1 VQVIAASLRPSPI
14 EENLSEGQLHRALVF
29 DDSPGKSDSSNG
41 SVAASTITFHDSS
54 NVIESSPSTEDDSS
68 SAWSIQVHASSEQG
82 DDEELGEEEY
92 CTEEEKYY
100 TEEEDGWE
108 EEEGSDDGCFDD
120 LCEEMSKMTVFDDE
134 EEEKAGLPQ
143 FEGKHTR
150 FIYNSD
156 GEIERAEVAAS
167 AEAKAE
173 LDTNQGRHLR
183 FQDEE

>member
-29 DDSPGKSDSSNG
+29 DDSPRKSDSSNG
-41 SVAASTITFHDSS
+41 SAAVSSTLKFHDSS

-68 SAWSIQVHASSEQG
+68 SAWSIQVHASSEKG
-82 DDEELGEEEY
+82 DDEEEKY
-92 CTEEEKYY
+92 CT
-100 TEEEDGWE
+100 EEDGWE
-108 EEEGSDDGCFDD
+108 EGKDDDCFDD
-120 LCEEMSKMTVFDDE
+120 LCEEMIKMTVFDD

-156 GEIERAEVAAS
+156 GEVEREEVAAS
-167 AEAKAE
+167 GEAKAE
-173 LDTNQGRHLR
+173 LDALLIRGLPVHQGRHLR